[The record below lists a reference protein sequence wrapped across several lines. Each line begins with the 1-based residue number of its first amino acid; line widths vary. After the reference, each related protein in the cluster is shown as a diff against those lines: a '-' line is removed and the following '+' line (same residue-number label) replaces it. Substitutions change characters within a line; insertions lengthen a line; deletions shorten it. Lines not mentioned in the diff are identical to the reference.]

1 MGCTRSS
8 GTDPAIIGGALKS
21 LSLGGSF
28 ASNWRLKLS
37 ACSLAVFLWAL
48 VRVGAPD
55 QRAVSIPV
63 TVSLNDPGWILMDD
77 PVPATVDVRFT
88 GPPTE
93 VFRLTA
99 VDGVS
104 ITVPVTDV
112 EGEDMVIALQ
122 DGWIPVDGYPGV
134 IVQEILPSTVR
145 IHLDLVE
152 TVLVP
157 VRVTTRGNLPENL
170 ALTRSVSVTPTTV
183 RVTGPASVLQQFDSL
198 DLIPVDLGQV
208 DERGAVQTTVDT
220 TGLARLTMTPSEI
233 TVRIPVEES
242 IDRVFV
248 SVRVLA
254 DTGAD
259 EGAGGPLE
267 VLPASV
273 QLTLRGARTQVSTL
287 DPGRLRVVV
296 PPAELI
302 GLGIAEERRVP
313 IVVEGLPSYMTVS
326 SAVDTVV
333 VRRQT
338 EP

>member
-1 MGCTRSS
+1 MKSRSF
-8 GTDPAIIGGALKS
+8 GAT
-21 LSLGGSF
+21 F

-37 ACSLAVFLWAL
+37 AFFLAVFLWAL

-63 TVSLNDPGWILMDD
+63 TVSLNDPDWILMDG
-77 PVPATVDVRFT
+77 PIPSTVEVRFT

-104 ITVPVTDV
+104 ITVPITEV

-122 DGWIPVDGYPGV
+122 DGWIPVDGYRGV
-134 IVQEILPSTVR
+134 IVEDILPSTVHV
-145 IHLDLVE
+145 HLNPVE
-152 TVLVP
+152 TASVP
-157 VRVTTRGNLPENL
+157 IRVTTRGRLPEHL
-170 ALTRSVSVTPTTV
+170 ALTRSVSVTSTTV
-183 RVTGPASVLQQFDSL
+183 RVSGPSSLVRRLDSL
-198 DLIPVDLGQV
+198 DVLPVDLGQV
-208 DERGAVQTTVDT
+208 DERGAVQTTVDI
-220 TGLARLTMTPSEI
+220 TGLARLTVVPLEV

-259 EGAGGPLE
+259 EGAGGPLQ
-267 VLPASV
+267 VLPATI
-273 QLTLRGARTQVSTL
+273 QLTLRGARSQVSNL

-302 GLGIAEERRVP
+302 GLGVSEERRVP
-313 IVVEGLPSYMTVS
+313 IIIEGLPSHVSVS
-326 SAVDTVV
+326 SVVDTVV

>member
-1 MGCTRSS
+1 VKT
-8 GTDPAIIGGALKS
+8 PS
-21 LSLGGSF
+21 LSGSF
-28 ASNWRLKLS
+28 AGNWSLKLS
-37 ACSLAVFLWAL
+37 AFFLAVFLWAL

-63 TVSLNDPGWILMDD
+63 TVSLNNPDWVLMDD
-77 PVPATVDVRFT
+77 PAPAMVDVRFT

-134 IVQEILPSTVR
+134 TVEDILPSTIR
-145 IHLDLVE
+145 IHLNHVE
-152 TVLVP
+152 TVSVP
-157 VRVTTRGNLPENL
+157 VRVTTRGTLPEHL
-170 ALTRSVSVTPTTV
+170 ALTRSVSITPTTV
-183 RVTGPASVLQQFDSL
+183 RVTGPSSLVQQLDSL

-208 DERGAVQTTVDT
+208 DERGAVQTVVDT
-220 TGLARLTMTPSEI
+220 AGLARLTMTPSEV

-242 IDRVFV
+242 IVRIFV

-267 VLPASV
+267 VLPPSV
-273 QLTLRGARTQVSTL
+273 QLTLRGARTQVVTV

-296 PPAELI
+296 PPEELI

-326 SAVDTVV
+326 SAVDSVV